1 MAEFSRESLSEE
13 RASAR
18 MKKKSW
24 GGKWLVVVIILLVLL
39 FGSFFYQ
46 FFVAKKKA
54 KQYFAVSLDSG
65 QIYFG
70 RLTRTTANTVTLKNV
85 YFIQVQPAEEK
96 DKQPQLSL
104 QSILTTLPQPKDEIM
119 LFKQAIISIMPLRDD
134 SQVAQFIKQ
143 QQLISSGAIPPLPMQ
158 QQAQQQPAPAP
169 VPQPQV
175 PAPQETPQ
183 K

>member
-24 GGKWLVVVIILLVLL
+24 SGKWLIVVIILLVLL

-46 FFVAKKKA
+46 FFVAKNKA
-54 KQYFAVSLDSG
+54 KQYFAVSLNSG

-85 YFIQVQPAEEK
+85 YFIQVQQAEQN
-96 DKQPQLSL
+96 KQPQLSL

-134 SQVAQFIKQ
+134 SQ
-143 QQLISSGAIPPLPMQ
+143 
-158 QQAQQQPAPAP
+158 
-169 VPQPQV
+169 
-175 PAPQETPQ
+175 
-183 K
+183 

>member
-24 GGKWLVVVIILLVLL
+24 SGKWLIVVIILLVLL

-46 FFVAKKKA
+46 FFVAKNKA
-54 KQYFAVSLDSG
+54 KQYFAVSLNSG

-85 YFIQVQPAEEK
+85 YFIQVQQAEQN
-96 DKQPQLSL
+96 KQPQLSL

-143 QQLISSGAIPPLPMQ
+143 QQLISSGAIPPLPLQ
-158 QQAQQQPAPAP
+158 QQAPQPQLQPAPL
-169 VPQPQV
+169 PQA
-175 PAPQETPQ
+175 PAPQENPQ